1 MGSQLGIISK
11 PTHFTKM
18 RGIVLAVVAF
28 AAVNA
33 KDDFCFSHAKS
44 KCTEPGENWR
54 AGACNS
60 KHGGFEG
67 DTSILHRMVVDDF
80 TDSMTYLLMGSRFST
95 DVQNKMGFHKYFMD
109 KSDSMWNRGKD
120 MMKYILKRGGQM
132 GSSFM
137 VAMNETS
144 KLDFTN
150 EIKSFAVSLD
160 LMKSRAKD
168 IILASEHANR
178 KSPMADPKFSYDP
191 ATSHVLDELAEDYS
205 GEIRDVAE
213 KLNTLA
219 RMVKKDNSV
228 NLGVHLFDKMLKG

>member
-1 MGSQLGIISK
+1 M
-11 PTHFTKM
+11 KM
-18 RGIVLAVVAF
+18 RGIALVVVAF
-28 AAVNA
+28 AAVHA
-33 KDDFCFSHAKS
+33 KDDFCFSHAKG
-44 KCTEPGENWR
+44 KCTEPGENWQT
-54 AGACNS
+54 GACNS

-67 DTSILHRMVVDDF
+67 DTDILHRMVLDDF

-95 DVQNKMGFHKYFMD
+95 DVQNKMGFHNYFME

-132 GSSFM
+132 GNNFKVSL
-137 VAMNETS
+137 AETS

-160 LMKSRAKD
+160 LMKNRVKD
-168 IILASEHANR
+168 TILASEHANR
-178 KSPMADPKFSYDP
+178 KSSMSDPKFSYDP
-191 ATSHVLDELAEDYS
+191 ATSHVLEELAEDYA